1 MNEYKCLCGQ
11 QTVRCFGG
19 WPSVDPPLDA
29 LVWTHHGFCRISL
42 SVRRGGIEK
51 DVSEVLLAGVT
62 FARFFSATLCIL
74 EYLWAVSTV
83 PIDLEGL
90 LAKKPNK
97 GTRVH
102 TIPLC
107 YLLLRAICHY

>member
-1 MNEYKCLCGQ
+1 MM
-11 QTVRCFGG
+11 
-19 WPSVDPPLDA
+19 S
-29 LVWTHHGFCRISL
+29 VWTADCQVFWWVAKCRSTTRCVGLDSSWIL
-42 SVRRGGIEK
+42 QNISVRRGGIEK